1 MDIPYILEPDF
12 YSSVYRRGGPQQHL
26 ELVQKLQQ
34 NVKTTRKSFQQLLK
48 DFANAEAER
57 LENIPKKERPKF
69 FALHRRDG
77 IEVDFINTFLRNA
90 PEDILYFL
98 TVSEGVAAGSSAKGH
113 MVLRGDPALVQE
125 FGPQFL
131 ELLEGKGNGKEN
143 NFQGK
148 INNLANLQ
156 ECTALLEAHFKPK
169 RAIPEPKPETEP
181 EPANDA
187 A

>member
-1 MDIPYILEPDF
+1 MSLITTDL
-12 YSSVYRRGGPQQHL
+12 STLCTRRGGAQQHL

-57 LENIPKKERPKF
+57 LENIPKEARPKF

-90 PEDILYFL
+90 PEDILYFV

-113 MVLRGDPALVQE
+113 MVLRGDPLLVQE
-125 FGPQFL
+125 FGPKFL

-148 INNLANLQ
+148 INNLASLQ

-169 RAIPEPKPETEP
+169 RAIPEPEPKPESDP
-181 EPANDA
+181 EPANEA